1 MTNAKNIIV
10 VGGDGFC
17 GWPTALHLSQLG
29 HNVTIV
35 DNMSRR
41 EIDAKMGADSLTPI
55 ASMDDRLTAWT
66 EKTGLDDRVSE
77 HRRGPRL

>member
-1 MTNAKNIIV
+1 MKNAKEIIV

-17 GWPTALHLSQLG
+17 GWPTALHLSKLG

-41 EIDAKMGADSLTPI
+41 KIDAKMGADSLTPI
-55 ASMDDRLTAWT
+55 ASMKDRLIAW
-66 EKTGLDDRVSE
+66 KD
-77 HRRGPRL
+77 